1 MVVFGMPALMTLFHL
16 IAVCAT
22 MVDPKKK
29 NISKKMMNV
38 VLWIIPVISWVVLII
53 VYATALGKTV
63 NIGFIVNILVGAIFI
78 VIGNYLPKSRQ
89 NYTVGMKLPW
99 SLDDEENWNRTNR
112 FSGYMFVICGIVFLI
127 NAFLLSIIPVIFVI
141 IVGLIVPVIYSYAIY
156 KKGKPD
162 Q

>member
-22 MVDPKKK
+22 MVDPQ
-29 NISKKMMNV
+29 I
-38 VLWIIPVISWVVLII
+38 
-53 VYATALGKTV
+53 
-63 NIGFIVNILVGAIFI
+63 
-78 VIGNYLPKSRQ
+78 
-89 NYTVGMKLPW
+89 PW